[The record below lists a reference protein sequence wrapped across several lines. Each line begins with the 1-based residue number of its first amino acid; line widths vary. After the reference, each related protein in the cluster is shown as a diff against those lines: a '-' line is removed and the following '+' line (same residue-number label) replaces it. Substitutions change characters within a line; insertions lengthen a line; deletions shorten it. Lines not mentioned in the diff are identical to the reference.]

1 MPELPDIEAYLAA
14 LRRRVVGRRVVSIR
28 LRSVFL
34 VRSISPP
41 LSDLEGMLVRDVW
54 RIGKRIVIAF
64 ESDGEERFLVLHLMI
79 AGRLQWGKRRAG
91 LPGKRGLC
99 AFDFEDGTLLLTE
112 ASKMKRASLYVV
124 RSRAEVDDHDPGGLE
139 VLSAG
144 VVEFAT
150 ILRSRNHTLK
160 RSLTDP
166 HLFAGIGGAYADEI
180 MHRARL
186 SPIVWTQRLKDDE
199 VERLFRAA
207 QDVLLEW
214 SQRIQEQTGDG
225 WPVVTAFRE
234 EMAVHGKYRDACPV
248 CGDPV
253 QRIVY
258 AENETNYCATCQTGG
273 RILADRSLSRLLKDD
288 WPRTIDELESQR
300 RGS

>member
-1 MPELPDIEAYLAA
+1 MPELPDIEAYLTA
-14 LRRRVVGRRVVSIR
+14 LRREVVGRRLVSIR

-41 LSDLEGMLVRDVW
+41 LSDLEGMLLRDVW
-54 RIGKRIVIAF
+54 RLGKRIVIAF
-64 ESDGEERFLVLHLMI
+64 ERNGEERFLILHLMI
-79 AGRLQWGKRRAG
+79 AGRLQWGKRGAG

-99 AFDFEDGTLLLTE
+99 AFDLENGTLLLTE
-112 ASKMKRASLYVV
+112 ASKMKRASIYVV
-124 RSRAEVDDHDPGGLE
+124 RSLTEVRGHDPGGLE
-139 VLSAG
+139 VLTAG
-144 VVEFAT
+144 VAEFAT

-180 MHRARL
+180 MHGARL

-199 VERLFRAA
+199 IERLFRAA
-207 QDVLLEW
+207 QSVLLEW
-214 SQRIQEQTGDG
+214 TKRIKEETGNG
-225 WPVVTAFRE
+225 WPVVTAFRN
-234 EMAVHGKYRDACPV
+234 EMAVHGKYRKPCPA

-288 WPRTIDELESQR
+288 WPRSIDELESHR